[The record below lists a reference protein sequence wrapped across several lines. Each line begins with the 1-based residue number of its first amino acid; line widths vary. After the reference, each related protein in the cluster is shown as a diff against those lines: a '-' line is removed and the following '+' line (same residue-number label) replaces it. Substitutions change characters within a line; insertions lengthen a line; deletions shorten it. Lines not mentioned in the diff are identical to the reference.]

1 MMRFTGGHLTR
12 PSELGDRRKRA
23 EDEFSWFFSAE
34 YEAVTRTVFF
44 IIHDAQRAEDIAQD
58 AFMQLL
64 VHWKKVSKYERPD
77 AWIRRVAIRQAMR
90 HVRRE
95 RIRPTLEREVVLPRA
110 LQTADV
116 DVLKAVAKL
125 PTMQRA
131 AVVLFYFEDRPME
144 EIADAL
150 GCSTST
156 GWVHLH
162 RARKRLAEMLGEEM
176 TSNVD

>member
-1 MMRFTGGHLTR
+1 V
-12 PSELGDRRKRA
+12 SDRRKA
-23 EDEFSWFFSAE
+23 TEDDFSWFFSAE
-34 YEAVTRTVFF
+34 YEGVTRTVFF
-44 IIHDAQRAEDIAQD
+44 IVHDAQRAEDIAQD
-58 AFMQLL
+58 AFTQLL
-64 VHWKKVSKYERPD
+64 VHWTKVSKDDRPD
-77 AWIRRVAIRQAMR
+77 AWVRRVAIRAATR

-95 RIRPTLEREVVLPRA
+95 RIRPTLERDVVLPQT
-110 LQTADV
+110 LQAADV

-144 EIADAL
+144 EIADVL

-162 RARKRLAEMLGEEM
+162 RARKRLAELLGEEL
-176 TSNVD
+176 TVDVD